1 MKKMKQLLCV
11 ILAGAMVLA
20 AAGCAGGGKSAGGAT
35 AQETKTEVT
44 GAGAAGVGAAEAGAA
59 GTTEAGAA
67 GEAAAQET
75 AAPVAGAET
84 AESSKTGTHII
95 VDHLGFEVEVPYQ
108 VNRIAVGNILPLPSV
123 LTVFFDSAEKIVGMS
138 PNSMSAAKNGLLGE
152 LYPEILNAQTGFM
165 NGTDI
170 NLEELM
176 KLEPDIVIYS
186 ASQPEQGE
194 QLRSA
199 GFAAVALS
207 VNKWEYNAIETLNQ
221 WISLLSEIFPD
232 NDKTEVVKEHS
243 DEIYKMV
250 QERVADIPEEE
261 RERVYFLFKYTDTSM
276 ETSGSKF
283 FGQFWADASGAVNV
297 AEEITTDNQVAANM
311 EQVYAWNPTTIFI
324 TNFTAAQPEDL
335 YHNTIG
341 NYDWSAIDAV
351 KNEKVY
357 KMPLGMYRSYTPGVD
372 TPVTLLWFAK
382 TTYPELFEDIDIIQE
397 TKDYYKEVFG
407 VELTDDQAASIF
419 APDAAA
425 GAGF

>member
-1 MKKMKQLLCV
+1 MMKKMKKLLCV
-11 ILAGAMVLA
+11 MLAGVMVLSSV
-20 AAGCAGGGKSAGGAT
+20 GC
-35 AQETKTEVT
+35 
-44 GAGAAGVGAAEAGAA
+44 VGSKDAEAK
-59 GTTEAGAA
+59 
-67 GEAAAQET
+67 AQET
-75 AAPVAGAET
+75 AAAEVKAEAAAEEKTEVAET
-84 AESSKTGTHII
+84 EAEAKTGTHVI
-95 VDHLGFEVEVPYQ
+95 VDHLGLEVEVPYE

-123 LTVFFDSAEKIVGMS
+123 LTVFFDSAEKLVGMS

-152 LYPEILNAQTGFM
+152 LYPEILDVSTGYM

-176 KLEPDIVIYS
+176 KLEPDVVIYS

-194 QLRSA
+194 QLRNA
-199 GFAAVALS
+199 GFAAVAVS

-221 WISLLSEIFPD
+221 WISLLSEICPD
-232 NDKTEVVKEHS
+232 NDKTEIVASHS
-243 DEIYKMV
+243 KEIYDMV
-250 QERVADIPEEE
+250 QERVAGIPEEE

-297 AEEITTDNQVAANM
+297 AEEITTDNQVATNM
-311 EQVYAWNPTTIFI
+311 EQVYEWNPTTIFI
-324 TNFTAAQPEDL
+324 SNFTAAQPDDI
-335 YHNTIG
+335 YNNTIG

-351 KNEKVY
+351 KNQKVY

-407 VELTDDQAASIF
+407 VTLTDDQAASIF
-419 APDAAA
+419 APNAEA
-425 GAGF
+425 GKGF